1 MKVKLRMPDGRVVD
15 AEKLDFEVEKEP
27 WLKIKCSDGTV
38 LKMKVVIKAVFRLNE
53 HIPQTGEPMYFVF
66 SENILS
72 AFNVPKHLMKE
83 PKKPKEVKY
92 LG

>member
-1 MKVKLRMPDGRVVD
+1 MKVKLRLPDGRVVD

-83 PKKPKEVKY
+83 PEKRKEVKY